1 MEFRETFED
10 CEIGDAVLLE
20 TAIRDGL
27 IEPKERFEIEK
38 IPVEGGDD
46 FAWVRKS

>member
-1 MEFRETFED
+1 MIFRETFDE

-20 TAIRDGL
+20 TAIREGL
-27 IEPKERFEIEK
+27 IEPEGFEIEK